1 VFRSGFS
8 LDAATVAGSALEG
21 CDVPEVVWA
30 LVEKSLVA
38 VDLTANETRYRLLE
52 TVRAY
57 ARSLLDDER
66 ETVDTAVRL
75 TRWWLERV
83 GPWYRMDRLRSGEIE
98 NELDNLRAL
107 VPIVAAVAEENAQ
120 ELVCS
125 IGHHYYAVHAP
136 RDGISEL
143 ARYAAELTAPT
154 RARVSLLATLALL
167 HVHAGDVDAARAVVR
182 EATEVREVS
191 GGAPSW
197 DAVAVE
203 RASGEVALR
212 SGDHATAA
220 ELALETLARDLPA
233 RARARMLNLLAIASY
248 FAGDIDRAATAFAEE
263 LEVARRLGDEHLLVI
278 AEGNVAELAMRR
290 GDAASAARHQAA
302 CLELA
307 LALGRPV
314 SVAQSLIVA
323 ARLTAEPDPVR
334 ALQLHSKAEEVL
346 IENGYRLY
354 DDDLRAS
361 EQMLDR
367 VRQRIGECE
376 FNVALDKGR
385 ALTLPEAVWLGQD
398 ALEGV
403 LGVD

>member
-1 VFRSGFS
+1 
-8 LDAATVAGSALEG
+8 
-21 CDVPEVVWA
+21 
-30 LVEKSLVA
+30 
-38 VDLTANETRYRLLE
+38 
-52 TVRAY
+52 
-57 ARSLLDDER
+57 
-66 ETVDTAVRL
+66 
-75 TRWWLERV
+75 
-83 GPWYRMDRLRSGEIE
+83 
-98 NELDNLRAL
+98 
-107 VPIVAAVAEENAQ
+107 
-120 ELVCS
+120 
-125 IGHHYYAVHAP
+125 
-136 RDGISEL
+136 
-143 ARYAAELTAPT
+143 
-154 RARVSLLATLALL
+154 
-167 HVHAGDVDAARAVVR
+167 
-182 EATEVREVS
+182 
-191 GGAPSW
+191 
-197 DAVAVE
+197 
-203 RASGEVALR
+203 
-212 SGDHATAA
+212 
-220 ELALETLARDLPA
+220 
-233 RARARMLNLLAIASY
+233 MLNLLAIASY